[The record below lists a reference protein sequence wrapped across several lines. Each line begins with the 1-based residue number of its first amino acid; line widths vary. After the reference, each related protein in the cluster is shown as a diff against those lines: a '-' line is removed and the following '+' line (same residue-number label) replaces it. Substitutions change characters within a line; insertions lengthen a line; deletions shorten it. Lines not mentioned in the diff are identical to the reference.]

1 MSLNINKFRKSI
13 STSEFEKNA
22 SIQNKYF
29 KYSSNLECKFA
40 SLESLLHVHFWPRK
54 EIQMHFKSR
63 FKVYLKY
70 TSLLNSWW
78 TQSILE
84 TYKSKLFFNYF
95 HNVPNFASQ
104 NISKS
109 ILEVYFIFRVQKYIW
124 SIAQF
129 QQDKILIKVYIIYGG
144 NGLVVSVQVYQ
155 TKDPRFKTIR
165 WLKNCLSFHPSKV
178 NLMNIKDS

>member
-70 TSLLNSWW
+70 TSLLNCW

-84 TYKSKLFFNYF
+84 TYKFKLFFS
-95 HNVPNFASQ
+95 VTNFGNQ
-104 NISKS
+104 NFSKS

-129 QQDKILIKVYIIYGG
+129 QQDKILMKVYIIYGAM
-144 NGLVVSVQVYQ
+144 
-155 TKDPRFKTIR
+155 T
-165 WLKNCLSFHPSKV
+165 
-178 NLMNIKDS
+178 

>member
-70 TSLLNSWW
+70 TSLLNSW
-78 TQSILE
+78 TQSIPE
-84 TYKSKLFFNYF
+84 TYKFKLFFS
-95 HNVPNFASQ
+95 VTNFGNQ
-104 NISKS
+104 NFSKS
-109 ILEVYFIFRVQKYIW
+109 ILEVYFIFRVQQYIW

-129 QQDKILIKVYIIYGG
+129 QQDKILMKVYIIYGAM
-144 NGLVVSVQVYQ
+144 
-155 TKDPRFKTIR
+155 T
-165 WLKNCLSFHPSKV
+165 
-178 NLMNIKDS
+178 